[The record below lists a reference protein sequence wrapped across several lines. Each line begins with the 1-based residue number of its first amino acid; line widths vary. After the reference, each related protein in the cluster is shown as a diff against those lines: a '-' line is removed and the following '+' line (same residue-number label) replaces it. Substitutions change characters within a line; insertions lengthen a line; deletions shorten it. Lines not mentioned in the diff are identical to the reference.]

1 MKAGKPKTY
10 HITRTMLTA
19 MSELYAY
26 IFCMLVSRTLVGM
39 PIFGGALFMCARA
52 GLAFM
57 ATFAGQTAAYLPP
70 KARSWRGVRRKLW
83 RSKERPG
90 DSPIP
95 WRCRGSCGRER

>member
-39 PIFGGALFMCARA
+39 PIFGGALFM
-52 GLAFM
+52 LS
-57 ATFAGQTAAYLPP
+57 L
-70 KARSWRGVRRKLW
+70 
-83 RSKERPG
+83 
-90 DSPIP
+90 IHI
-95 WRCRGSCGRER
+95 